1 MPARRKS
8 ADGADLFAG
17 ACVDGVLCNR
27 ALGTDFLF
35 LSAPPIGTPLV
46 WIGSAGYG
54 AYIACLQGMMTLLC
68 LAMDGAG
75 RQLFGGKYRPAD
87 FFAIQNQK
95 MLYNKTEYRTYCVIF

>member
-1 MPARRKS
+1 M
-8 ADGADLFAG
+8 
-17 ACVDGVLCNR
+17 
-27 ALGTDFLF
+27 
-35 LSAPPIGTPLV
+35 

-75 RQLFGGKYRPAD
+75 RQLFGGSIDPPIFLLYK
-87 FFAIQNQK
+87 NQK